1 MEKFLAGADEAGR
14 GPLAGPV
21 VTCIVVCERKLLKKF
36 KKLGVKDSKSL
47 SPKKRL
53 EVIEKIKKIKGIE
66 WKISWVLPK
75 TIDKINILKAT
86 FLGWQRCFQ
95 KLKKKPDLI
104 FVDGNLKIPKI
115 KIPQKTIVKGDKKN
129 VLIALASIFAKVK
142 RDKIMENLAKKYP
155 EYKFE
160 KHKGYPTKEHLKIL
174 KKIGPCKIHRKTFL
188 KGNFL

>member
-1 MEKFLAGADEAGR
+1 MEKILAGADEAGR

-21 VTCIVVCERKLLKKF
+21 VTCIVVCKRGFLRKL
-36 KKLGVKDSKSL
+36 KKLGIKDSKLL

-53 EVIEKIKKIKGIE
+53 EILEKIKKLKGIE
-66 WKISWVLPK
+66 WKIASVWPK
-75 TIDKINILKAT
+75 TIDKINILQAT
-86 FLGWQRCFQ
+86 FLGWQRCFK

-115 KIPQKTIVKGDKKN
+115 NVVQKPIVKGDQKN
-129 VLIALASIFAKVK
+129 VLISLASILAKIK

-160 KHKGYPTKEHLKIL
+160 KHKGYPTKEHFKTLRKM
-174 KKIGPCKIHRKTFL
+174 GPCPIHRKSFL
-188 KGNFL
+188 S

>member
-1 MEKFLAGADEAGR
+1 MKKILAGADEAGR

-21 VTCIVVCERKLLKKF
+21 VCCILVCKKNFLKRLKKL
-36 KKLGVKDSKSL
+36 KIKDSKSL

-53 EVIEKIKKIKGIE
+53 EIFEKIKTLKGIE
-66 WKISWVLPK
+66 WKISSVWPK

-86 FLGWQRCFQ
+86 FLGWQRCFK
-95 KLKKKPDLI
+95 KLNKKPDLI

-115 KIPQKTIVKGDKKN
+115 KVFQKTIVKGDQKN
-129 VLIALASIFAKVK
+129 VLISLASILAKVK

-160 KHKGYPTKEHLKIL
+160 KHKGYPTKEHIKIL
-174 KKIGPCKIHRKTFL
+174 RKIGPCKIHRKTFL
-188 KGNFL
+188 N